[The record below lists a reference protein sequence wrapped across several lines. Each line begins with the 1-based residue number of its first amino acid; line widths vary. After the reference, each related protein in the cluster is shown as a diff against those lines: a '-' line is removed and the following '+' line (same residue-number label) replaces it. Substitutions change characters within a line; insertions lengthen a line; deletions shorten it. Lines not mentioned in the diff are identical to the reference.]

1 MSKDLAIVRVD
12 KDFGTI
18 NFGDLYCGE
27 RLSLTL
33 CVDKL
38 DTNYIIAMRQ
48 V

>member
-27 RLSLTL
+27 RLNLTFI
-33 CVDKL
+33 DKL

>member
-18 NFGDLYCGE
+18 NFGDLYYGE
-27 RLSLTL
+27 RLNLPF
-33 CVDKL
+33 VGKL